1 VLGGLGLLVAVA
13 IGTAIWVG
21 VFLAGALGHT
31 ADTMDPAIIATLA
44 NQGITLAPPS
54 TTSVPVGKEQA
65 KAIAFQHHPNTDP
78 STAILANVVV
88 QRNAP
93 YNCTCWVV
101 SWQLQTGLPPQGGPP
116 GGKASA
122 SQFKSS
128 MAYSVTFIDAQS
140 GKYKF
145 AVGTYVFESGGRF
158 IRPFLL
164 NPSPISTGCL
174 RAREC

>member
-65 KAIAFQHHPNTDP
+65 KAIAFQHHPNSDP
-78 STAILANVVV
+78 STAILANVVD

-101 SWQLQTGLPPQGGPP
+101 SWRVGTAVPP
-116 GGKASA
+116 
-122 SQFKSS
+122 
-128 MAYSVTFIDAQS
+128 YNVTFIDAQS

-145 AVGTYVFESGGRF
+145 AVGAYVFQSGGPL